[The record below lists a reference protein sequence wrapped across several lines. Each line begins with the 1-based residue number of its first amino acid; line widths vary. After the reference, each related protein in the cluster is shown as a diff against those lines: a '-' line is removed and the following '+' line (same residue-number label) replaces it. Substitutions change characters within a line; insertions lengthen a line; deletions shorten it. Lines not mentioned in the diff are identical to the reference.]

1 MKKTISAVL
10 AVIMILALGITA
22 FAENGISGNST
33 IKVTYTTAKSYEVT
47 IPSAQS
53 FSTGNLSKTGSVTAT
68 NVLLESGDV
77 LNVTM
82 KSANNFK
89 LVCDG
94 SEIEYAVKIDGEAV
108 ANDAAVLSVNAGT
121 TSGEAVLTFETTA
134 DNIAAATKA
143 GDHIDTITFTCSV
156 SSASVN

>member
-1 MKKTISAVL
+1 MKKTISAIL

-33 IKVTYTTAKSYEVT
+33 IEVTYTTAEAYVVT
-47 IPSAQS
+47 IPSNQS
-53 FSTGNLSKTGSVTAT
+53 FSADNLSKTGSVNAA
-68 NVLLESGDV
+68 NVLLKSGDV

-82 KSANNFK
+82 KSANDFK

-94 SEIEYAVKIDGEAV
+94 SEIEYAVKIGGEAV
-108 ANDAAVLSVNAGT
+108 ANDAAVLTVNAGS
-121 TSGEAVLTFETTA
+121 TSGNADLTFETTV

-143 GDHIDTITFTCSV
+143 GDHVDTITFTCSV
-156 SSASVN
+156 SQASAD